1 MFFTFVF
8 TQILILVT
16 ATIYMYVS
24 SAVPNKRSLGA
35 ANGLAQVATSIQS
48 AVGPAVADWL
58 FAYSLTHNV
67 LGGNLAYVVLVGVVC
82 FALSVATRLPKNAWN
97 RDA

>member
-1 MFFTFVF
+1 
-8 TQILILVT
+8 
-16 ATIYMYVS
+16 MYVS

-82 FALSVATRLPKNAWN
+82 FALGVATRLPRNAWN